1 MEAPVSI
8 SSPSPVVPSMAIRR
22 QSATAL
28 IIAATGSAAAPEST
42 STYELVEDPQG
53 RIVSDHPPGVSRQ
66 LHECIVAHSLGEAIL
81 DRNVQVN
88 RHALQTDA
96 GHLTRSLVL
105 EPRASVN
112 VKPNLQIIADD
123 VKCSH

>member
-1 MEAPVSI
+1 
-8 SSPSPVVPSMAIRR
+8 
-22 QSATAL
+22 
-28 IIAATGSAAAPEST
+28 EST
-42 STYELVEDPQG
+42 STYELVEVSTGGKLSRHNVRVRKIGPDTDLHG
-53 RIVSDHPPGVSRQ
+53 RIVSDHPRGVYRQ

-81 DRNVQVN
+81 DGNVQVN

-96 GHLTRSLVL
+96 GQLTRSLVL

-123 VKCSH
+123 VKCSHRAAIS